1 MGPKDPE
8 PHSPDPR
15 AASGESGHWD
25 ALGPS
30 PFMGGGPDCETR
42 RIRDFLQILL
52 CDFRLAYVCL
62 FFLIVLAMVDFLFF
76 FFNYFSTTTQPG
88 LQFEV

>member
-1 MGPKDPE
+1 MGAKDPE

-42 RIRDFLQILL
+42 QIRYFLQILL
-52 CDFRLAYVCL
+52 CDFRLAYLCL
-62 FFLIVLAMVDFLFF
+62 FFSSFLQWWIFF
-76 FFNYFSTTTQPG
+76 FFF
-88 LQFEV
+88 

>member
-1 MGPKDPE
+1 
-8 PHSPDPR
+8 
-15 AASGESGHWD
+15 
-25 ALGPS
+25 
-30 PFMGGGPDCETR
+30 MGGGPDCETR